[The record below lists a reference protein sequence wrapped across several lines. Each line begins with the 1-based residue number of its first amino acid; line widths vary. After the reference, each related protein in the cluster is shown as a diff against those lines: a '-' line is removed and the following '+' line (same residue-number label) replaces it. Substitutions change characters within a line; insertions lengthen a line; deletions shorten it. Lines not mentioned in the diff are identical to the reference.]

1 VATQNNKCE
10 IRSVLYGDIE
20 EAEHGRQQE
29 QITIFFQGGVNHAN
43 RVAIAN
49 LLDKHATVQSTC
61 LVKTSMKG
69 VEMVVRTTPAN
80 IGLEVQRLIALV
92 QEELRNFTPKVTP
105 SRSRR
110 GHRRGKTLA
119 DEPFPAPRRAFH
131 PHTT

>member
-1 VATQNNKCE
+1 MPGKDNTCK
-10 IRSVLYGDIE
+10 IRGVDYGNID
-20 EAEHGRQQE
+20 ACEHGREE
-29 QITIFFQGGVNHAN
+29 QKITIFFQGGVNHAN

-49 LLDKHATVQSTC
+49 LLDKQATVQRTC

-80 IGLEVQRLIALV
+80 IGLEVQRLIILV
-92 QEELRNFTPKVTP
+92 REELKNFTPKTTP

-119 DEPFPAPRRAFH
+119 EEPFSTSQRAFH